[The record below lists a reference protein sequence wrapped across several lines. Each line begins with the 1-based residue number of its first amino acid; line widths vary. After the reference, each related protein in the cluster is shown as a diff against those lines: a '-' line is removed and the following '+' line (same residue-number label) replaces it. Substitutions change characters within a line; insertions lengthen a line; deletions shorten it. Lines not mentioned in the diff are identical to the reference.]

1 MERHPHYKITVI
13 DKLEYCASRNN
24 IASLLPLRNFK
35 FVKGD
40 ILSADMIMFL
50 LEEEEVDTVRCVR
63 CVAPLQQIIHF
74 AASTHVDN
82 SFGNSLEFTRNN
94 VLGAA
99 RNAKGTHILLEAA
112 RVYGRIRRFI
122 HVSTDEVYG
131 ETATDAVTG
140 KTERDVLMP
149 TNPYAAS
156 KAGIELA
163 AVHSAHGESALL
175 TMAATSY
182 RAGAEMLVN
191 AYKISFGLPIII
203 TRSNNVYGPHQYPE
217 KVIPKFTLMASK
229 GKALPIHGDG
239 SQRRSFVFVGD
250 VARAFDVILHKGH
263 DGQTYNISG
272 SKEITV
278 NETADMILG
287 LLGTTK
293 GMSTTNVKDRLF
305 NDCRYFIDDSN
316 LRALGWEPEV
326 DFEEGMDITVKW

>member
-1 MERHPHYKITVI
+1 M
-13 DKLEYCASRNN
+13 
-24 IASLLPLRNFK
+24 
-35 FVKGD
+35 FV
-40 ILSADMIMFL
+40 S
-50 LEEEEVDTVRCVR
+50 VR

-94 VLGAA
+94 VL
-99 RNAKGTHILLEAA
+99 GTHILLEAA

-156 KAGIELA
+156 K
-163 AVHSAHGESALL
+163 
-175 TMAATSY
+175 
-182 RAGAEMLVN
+182 AGAEMLVN

-326 DFEEGMDITVKW
+326 DFEEGMDITVKWYLEHGEDWFETDVNSVLVDHPTVQNSFA

>member
-1 MERHPHYKITVI
+1 M
-13 DKLEYCASRNN
+13 
-24 IASLLPLRNFK
+24 
-35 FVKGD
+35 FV
-40 ILSADMIMFL
+40 S
-50 LEEEEVDTVRCVR
+50 VR

-94 VLGAA
+94 VL
-99 RNAKGTHILLEAA
+99 GTHILLEAA

-156 KAGIELA
+156 K
-163 AVHSAHGESALL
+163 
-175 TMAATSY
+175 
-182 RAGAEMLVN
+182 AGAEMLVN